1 MCEMRLDGRGW
12 DGMGW
17 CCQRTQWS
25 VPATCV
31 SLCVCALAVYCY
43 VCRNDLRFVC
53 QLKKQTAAKH
63 LQDVAHTPRCH
74 RQASKKGHPGYG
86 SSAKRRKM
94 IAVWRGEGCGVLWP
108 WWLGATVLAVCVSR
122 ARSGERR
129 ARRNAFNW
137 IAAKNLAWAWQHLT
151 MPKRSQPN
159 G

>member
-1 MCEMRLDGRGW
+1 
-12 DGMGW
+12 MGW

-86 SSAKRRKM
+86 SSAKGRKM
-94 IAVWRGEGCGVLWP
+94 IAVWRGEGCGVRSAVTVVTGGDSFGSLRKSSEER
-108 WWLGATVLAVCVSR
+108 GAESEEKC
-122 ARSGERR
+122 
-129 ARRNAFNW
+129 F
-137 IAAKNLAWAWQHLT
+137 
-151 MPKRSQPN
+151 
-159 G
+159 